1 MFSLPH
7 PPHWKAGIYRGIT
20 DEARAWD
27 IDKAG
32 SEGSAGS
39 PATEWSLDITAAHT
53 LRPVICAPACSA
65 EPVGE
70 GPKGNPTLVPHLRP
84 RFPKSRLPK
93 LALHSRALCR
103 AGPPRSLLSIHS
115 RKCAIQIPQPINLRS
130 RTLLTSPS
138 IMKTEIIFEPPA
150 LIRGSG
156 IPDTGTLPTTIPTFT
171 ST

>member
-32 SEGSAGS
+32 SEVAPDHQPRSGAF
-39 PATEWSLDITAAHT
+39 T
-53 LRPVICAPACSA
+53 LRLLKHSDRSFAHRLAVRNPLAK
-65 EPVGE
+65 GQQ
-70 GPKGNPTLVPHLRP
+70 GNPTLVPHLRP
-84 RFPKSRLPK
+84 RLPKSRLPK